1 MLGILAPWP
10 RMALHENTLA
20 IGFIGCGRAA
30 ASLHLPALSSL
41 PGLRAVAACDSDPA
55 ALGSARGQFGIP
67 KAYADYRDL
76 IADPLVEAVAVCTP
90 APYHAEAAVA
100 ALLAGKPTFIEKPLA
115 LSVADCDRILE
126 AARNGTPA
134 VVGHN
139 LRCHSLVEQ
148 ARDAIAAGEL
158 GKVQIVRS
166 VWTAGFNLG
175 GEMPAWRLRRELGGG
190 ALTELGV
197 HHIDLWRFL
206 TGREVTAGQA
216 FSFSEAH
223 DDQAVAL
230 QGVLDDGT
238 VCSTALCQRSAD
250 SNEVEVFGDKGRLRF
265 SAYQA
270 DSLVKFTTADLGGGI
285 GLRIKQF
292 RQQAAQF
299 PALLRSSR
307 RGGAYRESYLRQWL
321 RFVATARGEQPP
333 SCSLEDA
340 RAAIQTLCSVQDG
353 LTGARQ

>member
-1 MLGILAPWP
+1 M
-10 RMALHENTLA
+10 
-20 IGFIGCGRAA
+20 
-30 ASLHLPALSSL
+30 
-41 PGLRAVAACDSDPA
+41 
-55 ALGSARGQFGIP
+55 
-67 KAYADYRDL
+67 
-76 IADPLVEAVAVCTP
+76 
-90 APYHAEAAVA
+90 
-100 ALLAGKPTFIEKPLA
+100 
-115 LSVADCDRILE
+115 
-126 AARNGTPA
+126 
-134 VVGHN
+134 
-139 LRCHSLVEQ
+139 
-148 ARDAIAAGEL
+148 
-158 GKVQIVRS
+158 VRS

-175 GEMPAWRLRRELGGG
+175 EEMPAWRLRRELGGG

-216 FSFSEAH
+216 FSFSESS

-265 SAYQA
+265 SVYQA

-292 RQQAAQF
+292 RQQAVQF

-321 RFVATARGEQPP
+321 RFAATANGEQPP
-333 SCSLEDA
+333 ACSLEDA
-340 RAAIQTLCSVQDG
+340 RAAILTLHSVRDG
-353 LTGARQ
+353 LPGGRL